1 MMKMRAAVARELN
14 QLAVETVELD
24 SPKDDEVLVRIRAAG
39 VCHSDLH
46 TLRGELRARPPIVL
60 GHEGAGIVE
69 QVGASV
75 TSVKPGDRV
84 MINWLPS
91 CGVCKT
97 CLDDHPSLCETFP
110 GTVFQG
116 LLRDGSSRLHTEDG
130 LTLKHFLSAATMA
143 EYVVVPQAGAIPVPD
158 DVPFDVAAV
167 IGCAVMTG
175 VGAVINTAQARPGR
189 SAVIIGC
196 GGVGLCIVM
205 GAVLAGCHPIIA
217 VDVLESK
224 LNFAREM
231 GATHTIN
238 GKEVDAVKEILK
250 MTGGGAD
257 YVFDSVG
264 MPMTMEQAVRATG
277 NYGATVVTGMHDV
290 LQPVPLPVGPIIF
303 QNKRFLGSF
312 VGSSKPQTDLPRLVE
327 LYRGGRLPLDK
338 LISKHY
344 TLDDVNTAFDD
355 MVAGSVARGVLMLD

>member
-1 MMKMRAAVARELN
+1 M
-14 QLAVETVELD
+14 
-24 SPKDDEVLVRIRAAG
+24 RAAG

-60 GHEGAGIVE
+60 GHEGAGTVE
-69 QVGASV
+69 EVGADI

-84 MINWLPS
+84 LINWLPS
-91 CGVCKT
+91 CGQCAT

-116 LLRDGSSRLHTEDG
+116 LLRDGSSRLQTEDG

-143 EYVVVPQAGAIPVPD
+143 EYSVLPEAGVIPIPN

-189 SAVIIGC
+189 SAVVIGC
-196 GGVGLCIVM
+196 GGVGLCILM
-205 GAVLAGCHPIIA
+205 GTVLAGCHPIIA
-217 VDVLESK
+217 VDLMDSK
-224 LNFAREM
+224 LAFAREM

-238 GKEVDAVKEILK
+238 GKETDAVKEILK

-264 MPMTMEQAVRATG
+264 GPPTIDQAVRMTG
-277 NYGATVVTGMHDV
+277 NYGATTITGMHDV
-290 LQPVPLPVGPIIF
+290 LEPIPVPVGPIIF

-312 VGSSKPQTDLPRLVE
+312 VGSSNPKPICRVWSNSIAVDACRWTSSSPNITRW
-327 LYRGGRLPLDK
+327 RRSIRRSPTWK
-338 LISKHY
+338 R
-344 TLDDVNTAFDD
+344 
-355 MVAGSVARGVLMLD
+355 ARWPAAC